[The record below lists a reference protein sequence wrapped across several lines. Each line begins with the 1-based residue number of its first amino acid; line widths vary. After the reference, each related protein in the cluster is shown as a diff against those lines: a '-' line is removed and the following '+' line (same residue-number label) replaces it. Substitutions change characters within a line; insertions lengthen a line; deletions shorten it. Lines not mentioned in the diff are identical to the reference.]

1 MYFPYQINNIYVLT
15 STNWCTK
22 VLILNP
28 QIYIFSSQ
36 KYTNVIDAVS
46 QMYQCTAMAHL
57 VAHHATHKCTNA
69 LAEQWL
75 PHHACPVD
83 TVAGST
89 RIQTLCCHR
98 LWEPAGFIFEDFN
111 NFIQHPIFTSYSVYS
126 LWSSMAR
133 LFPKFSFYLVII
145 PCLWI
150 AAVKPDRGIKRA

>member
-1 MYFPYQINNIYVLT
+1 MCFPYQINNIYVLT

-22 VLILNP
+22 VLRLNP

-36 KYTNVIDAVS
+36 KYTNIIDAVS
-46 QMYQCTAMAHL
+46 QMYQCTAMT
-57 VAHHATHKCTNA
+57 HHATHKCTNA
-69 LAEQWL
+69 LAEQWM

-98 LWEPAGFIFEDFN
+98 LWELAGFIFEDFN
-111 NFIQHPIFTSYSVYS
+111 NFVPHPIFTSYSVYS